1 MDSYSDNEAE
11 FIPASTIDEAKAR
24 IFSLTGGASKT
35 ARGEK
40 RALVAL
46 AKSLQIDVDIVKTSA
61 DLALEISDALD
72 IEWLPYYEV
81 KTKVNLSGLNALLRG
96 AALAK
101 EQGSLQ
107 RLDEDLPT
115 FLKSPG
121 WERFIPA
128 QSKIEAVNR
137 ISNLTQ
143 SGPERLGPGS
153 KEQKSVLTNLA
164 TNLSSSIHTSL
175 SKSKLGAAL
184 ADYLRVPWTPSCTS
198 TGETIQLEGLNTLL
212 AGAERFLGMLGKERS
227 TSFGTPE
234 NEARVLVL
242 ALSQLWK
249 PTIQPDGTQR
259 IVWDGK
265 NCIQWMIDQE
275 SSDSF
280 KTEWAGHYWEQRGI
294 AGLNSEFAS
303 NPNPPRQ
310 RYANTPFD
318 YALNYLW
325 DFKAKAEYWKGSD
338 GRLVKAKGP
347 WTPLNDV
354 QASEEAIDDQG
365 LGYLTVCGIATA
377 DVDRTLRNWQ
387 KQMKQKEKP
396 VTRKTT
402 YSNSGGKRRFK
413 KTFEPT
419 NIDAFFFPNT
429 DALAQA
435 KLSGII
441 KQGSQGRQPAS
452 EPGGSGAPRKDK
464 LHLNFKEGVLSP
476 FHCAQASWE

>member
-11 FIPASTIDEAKAR
+11 FIPASTIDEAKER
-24 IFSLTGGASKT
+24 IFSLTGGTSKME
-35 ARGEK
+35 RGEK

-46 AKSLQIDVDIVKTSA
+46 AKSLQIDVDIVKTNA

-101 EQGSLQ
+101 EQGSLH

-115 FLKSPG
+115 FLKSPA
-121 WERFIPA
+121 WESFIPA
-128 QSKIEAVNR
+128 RSKIEAVNR

-143 SGPERLGPGS
+143 SGPERVGPGS
-153 KEQKSVLTNLA
+153 KEQKSVLINLA
-164 TNLSSSIHTSL
+164 TNLAPSIDTSL

-198 TGETIQLEGLNTLL
+198 TSQSIQLEGLNTLL
-212 AGAERFLGMLGKERS
+212 AGAERLLDVLGEPRAMLL
-227 TSFGTPE
+227 GTPE
-234 NEARVLVL
+234 NEAQDLVLV
-242 ALSQLWK
+242 LSQLWK
-249 PTIQPDGTQR
+249 PKIQPDGTQR

-265 NCIQWMIDQE
+265 DCIQWMIAQE

-280 KTEWAGHYWEQRGI
+280 KTEWPGLYWENKGI
-294 AGLNSEFAS
+294 AGLNSEFACS
-303 NPNPPRQ
+303 PNPPRQ

-318 YALNYLW
+318 YALNHLW
-325 DFKAKAEYWKGSD
+325 DFKAKTEYWKGPD
-338 GRLVKAKGP
+338 GRLKKEGP
-347 WTPLNDV
+347 WAPLNDV

-365 LGYLTVCGIATA
+365 LGYLTVRGIATA

-387 KQMKQKEKP
+387 KQMSQEVNP
-396 VTRKTT
+396 VRRRTT

-419 NIDAFFFPNT
+419 TIDAFYFPNP

-441 KQGSQGRQPAS
+441 KQGPQGRQPAS
-452 EPGGSGAPRKDK
+452 EPGGSGAPRKDQ
-464 LHLNFKEGVLSP
+464 LNLNHKKGVLSP